1 MSPILSLTVS
11 VPIWWVGIKGEGK
24 VALWMAELIEVHT
37 HTGSVI
43 EVGC

>member
-1 MSPILSLTVS
+1 M
-11 VPIWWVGIKGEGK
+11 VGGDQGRGKGGL
-24 VALWMAELIEVHT
+24 VMAELIEVHT